1 MTFLMRMVAFLYY
14 FFMLYIKKNIA
25 KINRYLRI
33 PLCILLSVFQTIIII
48 KLRYSLKIKKSNYF
62 VKKV

>member
-14 FFMLYIKKNIA
+14 FFMLYNKKNIA